1 MDIFDILSKAKELG
15 FSKLNALKFL
25 AQNMPEDIVD
35 RVNLLSA
42 IMQEAD
48 LQGRMA
54 QQEVQRIMMRAMIS

>member
-25 AQNMPEDIVD
+25 AQNMLEDIVD